1 MSDDPFLRELDL
13 EVEADIELNA
23 EGMVGPDD
31 LGSPGDWLVDP
42 VEVQEESIE
51 LRSLHGAIE
60 ALESDSGPDPA
71 VSSA

>member
-1 MSDDPFLRELDL
+1 MSDDRFLHELDL
-13 EVEADIELNA
+13 EVEADLELNA
-23 EGMVGPDD
+23 EGTIDPDD
-31 LGSPGDWLVDP
+31 LGSPAGWLVDP

-60 ALESDSGPDPA
+60 ALESDSGPGPS